1 MDYGCWNVSMTNVH
15 THALVVGGMVYCTEC
30 GREQADAAKF
40 CRYCGDRMPGLELT
54 TELKREAAA
63 IQQSKSGTT
72 NIPQQPPTN
81 SQIPPNDQFRTGNR
95 LGSV

>member
-1 MDYGCWNVSMTNVH
+1 
-15 THALVVGGMVYCTEC
+15 
-30 GREQADAAKF
+30 
-40 CRYCGDRMPGLELT
+40 MPGLELT

-72 NIPQQPPTN
+72 SIPQQPPTN
-81 SQIPPNDQFRTGNR
+81 SQIHPDGQFRTGNR

>member
-1 MDYGCWNVSMTNVH
+1 
-15 THALVVGGMVYCTEC
+15 
-30 GREQADAAKF
+30 
-40 CRYCGDRMPGLELT
+40 MPGLELT

-81 SQIPPNDQFRTGNR
+81 SQIPPNDQLRTGNR

>member
-1 MDYGCWNVSMTNVH
+1 
-15 THALVVGGMVYCTEC
+15 MVYCTEC

-72 NIPQQPPTN
+72 VFHNNLPQIRKFLQMIN
-81 SQIPPNDQFRTGNR
+81 FALEIDLVAFD
-95 LGSV
+95 

>member
-1 MDYGCWNVSMTNVH
+1 
-15 THALVVGGMVYCTEC
+15 MVYCTEC

-72 NIPQQPPTN
+72 SIPQQPPTN
-81 SQIPPNDQFRTGNR
+81 SQIHPDGQFRTGNR